1 MQHTQKELLEEIQR
15 KRTLMIDSARRTGFT
30 SDETVAFSQ
39 ELDQLIY
46 KYQCFLQDFLQE
58 EQEVKIIMK
67 QLMLIW
73 PKTPVYL

>member
-1 MQHTQKELLEEIQR
+1 VQYNQKELLEEIQR
-15 KRTLMIDSARRTGFT
+15 KRALMIDSARRTGFT

-46 KYQCFLQDFLQE
+46 KYQCCLQDFLQE

-67 QLMLIW
+67 QLMLFW
-73 PKTPVYL
+73 PKTPVHL